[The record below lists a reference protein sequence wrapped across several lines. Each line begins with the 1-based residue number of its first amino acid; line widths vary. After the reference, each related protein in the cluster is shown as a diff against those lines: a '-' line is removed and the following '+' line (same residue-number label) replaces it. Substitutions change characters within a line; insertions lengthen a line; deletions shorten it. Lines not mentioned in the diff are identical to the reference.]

1 MRNSL
6 IHILLTLVVVAGL
19 AAGCS
24 RSKVG
29 SDDPAANKQQDSAQV
44 RPVVI
49 FATADGNPLY
59 HYVESQGIVKGEKQ
73 VTLQSKIGGF
83 IKFSHIADGRW
94 VHKGDTLLAFR
105 QKKWRYALQKALN
118 NYKNTRMD
126 YRQEMSQ
133 RRSLPASLGGESN
146 PDTAKVDSIIRI
158 ITGFA
163 NAQVALKQ
171 ARLDLSH
178 TTITAPFSGRLAT
191 DDRITAGAFV
201 PAGTTLGQL
210 VNVYSVRVRFDVL
223 ENEVNKIKPG
233 MAVRVTSPGG
243 QTLKGAIVSVSPV
256 VHAQSKTGEVTA
268 RVRNAGRLLS
278 PGMTVDG
285 RILVQKET
293 GKARIPRAA
302 ILSRD
307 GGRQLVFKLNSKNDE
322 VEWIYV
328 HPAAENSQWAIVNNP
343 KIAPGDTLAVNN
355 SFSLSHL
362 EKVQPKMRMLQPD
375 SQVGQESNK

>member
-1 MRNSL
+1 MRSSFL
-6 IHILLTLVVVAGL
+6 YIILLLAGL
-19 AAGCS
+19 LWLWTGCS
-24 RSKVG
+24 NKSAKSR
-29 SDDPAANKQQDSAQV
+29 DPDNSGQKDSAQV
-44 RPVVI
+44 RPVVV
-49 FATADGNPLY
+49 FATADGRPLY
-59 HYVESQGIVKGEKQ
+59 HYVKSQGIVKAEKQ

-83 IKFSHIADGRW
+83 IVFSHISDGRW

-118 NYKNTRMD
+118 HYKNTRTD
-126 YRQEMSQ
+126 YFQEMSQ
-133 RRSLPASLGGESN
+133 RRSLPASLGGGSN

-163 NAQVALKQ
+163 DAQVALKQ

-178 TTITAPFSGRLAT
+178 TTITAPFSGMLAT
-191 DDRITAGAFV
+191 DDRLTAGAFV

-210 VNVYSVRVRFDVL
+210 VNVYTVRVRFDVL
-223 ENEVNKIKPG
+223 ENEVNKIKRG

-256 VHAQSKTGEVTA
+256 VNAKSKTGEVTA
-268 RVRNAGRLLS
+268 RVRNTGRLLS
-278 PGMTVDG
+278 PGMTVGG

-343 KIAPGDTLAVNN
+343 KIAPGDTLAVSNN
-355 SFSLSHL
+355 FSLSHL

-375 SQVGQESNK
+375 SQAGQESNK